1 MLSFYAAH
9 KLNYISLS
17 STGSLLCISK
27 FILPSVLEF
36 IETYVFFLKF
46 NIRVGSVELSV
57 RNMQL
62 ASHEAVG

>member
-36 IETYVFFLKF
+36 IETYVFF
-46 NIRVGSVELSV
+46 
-57 RNMQL
+57 MQL
-62 ASHEAVG
+62 ASHEAVD